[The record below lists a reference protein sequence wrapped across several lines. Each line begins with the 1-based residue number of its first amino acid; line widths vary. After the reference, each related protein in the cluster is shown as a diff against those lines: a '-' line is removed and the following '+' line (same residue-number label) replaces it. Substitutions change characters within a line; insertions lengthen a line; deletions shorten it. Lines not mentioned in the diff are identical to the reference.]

1 MCNLSGFLVSKGCVG
16 HGAGCESLLRL
27 YTELFCTV
35 FYKDFGELS
44 FANPQFDTPAW
55 LDHRKA
61 NIFLLGTR
69 KSNAVFQLPTCR
81 NSSRTYHS
89 FSSLGV
95 PAPRGLPA
103 LPISL
108 PKEGGR
114 RGGGVDGHQVVEKRF
129 CSRSLAS
136 FRQTMYIFIMTTFH
150 RGQKPIELFTLL
162 RVLLIIILTPLL
174 SVDTFEGTTSAN
186 TLKGKKRFHQ

>member
-69 KSNAVFQLPTCR
+69 KSNAVFSCPLVETVAEHIIRFLVSGFLPQED
-81 NSSRTYHS
+81 
-89 FSSLGV
+89 
-95 PAPRGLPA
+95 
-103 LPISL
+103 SL
-108 PKEGGR
+108 PFLSPYPKREEG
-114 RGGGVDGHQVVEKRF
+114 EEEE
-129 CSRSLAS
+129 S
-136 FRQTMYIFIMTTFH
+136 M
-150 RGQKPIELFTLL
+150 
-162 RVLLIIILTPLL
+162 
-174 SVDTFEGTTSAN
+174 DTR
-186 TLKGKKRFHQ
+186 L

>member
-89 FSSLGV
+89 FSSHGGSCPKRTPCPSYL
-95 PAPRGLPA
+95 PTQRGRKA
-103 LPISL
+103 
-108 PKEGGR
+108 R
-114 RGGGVDGHQVVEKRF
+114 RR
-129 CSRSLAS
+129 SRWTPGC
-136 FRQTMYIFIMTTFH
+136 RKT
-150 RGQKPIELFTLL
+150 
-162 RVLLIIILTPLL
+162 IL
-174 SVDTFEGTTSAN
+174 
-186 TLKGKKRFHQ
+186 